1 MEFLQRIQLS
11 VMLFF
16 SGACGVL
23 MILTAFT
30 RTMTPTRRRILLYM
44 QTVAMLLLLF
54 DRCAYIYRGDV
65 SELGYYMVRISNFC
79 VYMFSLAASHS
90 FNLYLIDLYRGQDK
104 LNRVPMQLY
113 FNEIFFTSGM
123 LMLIVSQFT
132 GLYYTFDEMNRYQR
146 GSGYILSYV
155 MPFLMLT
162 TQLYSIIAYRKSL
175 SKNEFIPVFLFG
187 AMPYVATVLQ
197 IFFYGLSLINITL
210 VGMVVLLYFFE
221 IKNLNELNEAKIR
234 AEEANTAKSRFLA
247 NISHEIRTPINTIMG
262 MDEMILREDATDVP
276 KDYYKNVMGYA
287 KDIQAASESLLI
299 LVNDILDI
307 SQIESGNMHI
317 DEHEYDLNE
326 LLKNFVTMIRPKC
339 EAKELDFNVEV
350 DKNLP
355 EKVFGDVNKIKQI
368 VINILT
374 NAVKNTEE
382 GEIDFKVELLER
394 KQEDCKIRFTVKDTG
409 IGMRPEEIEELFS
422 AFELLDV
429 VKNSNVKGSG
439 LGLDISR
446 HFAEMMG
453 GRIDCTSEYG
463 HGAEFS
469 FEISQKVVENTII
482 GDFESYEEAPSKG
495 AYIPRF
501 VAPDV
506 SALVVDDNPMNLSVI
521 KGLLSATKMYIV
533 TAASGEE
540 CLQKLEESSY
550 DIVLLDH
557 MMPGMDGLETVAK
570 IREKHEKL
578 PVIAL
583 TANYISNGDE
593 FYTSKGFDGYLPKP
607 VDGETLEKTIREFLP
622 SSMVMDVDEV
632 DLPVQEMELPEE
644 YNWLNEVDGITVED
658 GIRYSGSAEGF
669 IGALKM
675 FVDTLD
681 ENAATIEKAFGE
693 EDIKFYTVKVHA
705 LKSSARIVGATSLS
719 NLAKQLEDAG
729 KTGDI
734 EFIQNN
740 NEKLLKDYRIF
751 KEKLANL
758 VEVEDDSNKEL
769 IPEEELQGAYE
780 ALKELAPQMDYDSIE
795 MVLEQVREYR
805 LPQEDGALVTEI
817 EKALKTF
824 DWDKMEDLLKD
835 K

>member
-1 MEFLQRIQLS
+1 MEFLRSIQLS

-23 MILTAFT
+23 LILTAFT
-30 RTMTPTRRRILLYM
+30 KTMTPSRKRSLLYM
-44 QTVAMLLLLF
+44 QVASMLLLLF
-54 DRCAYIYRGDV
+54 DRFAYVYRGDV
-65 SELGYYMVRISNFC
+65 SELGYYMVRISNFF
-79 VYMFSLAASHS
+79 VFFFSLAATHS
-90 FNLYLIDLYRGQDK
+90 FNLYLIDLYRSKDK
-104 LNRVPMQLY
+104 LNRVPRQLVL
-113 FNEIFFTSGM
+113 NEVFFTIGIVM
-123 LMLIVSQFT
+123 LFLSQFT
-132 GLYYTFDEMNRYQR
+132 GFYYTFDEYNRYQR
-146 GSGYILSYV
+146 GSGFMIAYI
-155 MPFLMLT
+155 MPLLMLT
-162 TQLYSIIAYRKSL
+162 ILLVSILMYRKVL
-175 SKNEFIPVFLFG
+175 TKEEFIPVLLF
-187 AMPYVATVLQ
+187 AVVPYFATLVQ
-197 IFFYGLSLINITL
+197 FFTYGLSLTNITL

-221 IKNLNELNEAKIR
+221 LKNLNNLNEAKIK

-276 KDYYKNVMGYA
+276 KEYYKTVIGYA

-307 SQIESGNMHI
+307 SQIESGSMHL

-326 LLKNFVTMIRPKC
+326 LLKNLVMMIRPKC
-339 EAKELDFNVEV
+339 ESKDIDFNIEV
-350 DKNLP
+350 DRNLP
-355 EKVFGDVNKIKQI
+355 KKVFGDVNKIRQI
-368 VINILT
+368 VINMLT

-382 GEIDFKVELLER
+382 GQLDFQVELLER

-409 IGMRPEEIEELFS
+409 IGMRPEEVEELFS

-429 VKNSNVKGSG
+429 VKNSNIKGSG

-446 HFAEMMG
+446 HFAKMMG
-453 GRIDCTSEYG
+453 GKIDCTSDYG
-463 HGAEFS
+463 RGTTFT
-469 FEISQKVVENTII
+469 FEIRQKVVENII
-482 GDFESYEEAPSKG
+482 VGDFEAYEETPKKG

-501 VAPDV
+501 IAPDV

-521 KGLLSATKMYIV
+521 KGLLAATKMYIV

-540 CLQKLEESSY
+540 CLQKIEEANY

-570 IREKHEKL
+570 IRENHKKL

-583 TANYISNGDE
+583 TANYISNGEE

-622 SSMVMDVDEV
+622 GSVVMDVEEA
-632 DLPVQEMELPEE
+632 DLPVQNMDLPEE
-644 YNWLNEVDGITVED
+644 YSWLNEIEEISVED

-669 IGALKM
+669 VDALKM
-675 FVDTLD
+675 FVETAE
-681 ENAATIEKAFGE
+681 ENADTIERAFIEG
-693 EDIKFYTVKVHA
+693 DIKFYTVKVHA
-705 LKSSARIVGATSLS
+705 LKSSARIVGATHLS

-729 KTGDI
+729 KSND
-734 EFIQNN
+734 EDFIQDNN
-740 NEKLLKDYRIF
+740 QNLLDEYYLF
-751 KEKLANL
+751 KEKLSDL
-758 VEVEDDSNKEL
+758 IEIEDDSNKEL
-769 IPEEELQGAYE
+769 IPLEELQEAYE
-780 ALKELAPQMDYDSIE
+780 VIKELAPQMDYDSIE
-795 MVLEQVREYR
+795 MILQQIHEYR
-805 LPQEDGALVTEI
+805 IPEDESALVGDI

-824 DWDKMEDLLKD
+824 DWDKMEELLKS

>member
-1 MEFLQRIQLS
+1 MELFRSIQLD

-23 MILTAFT
+23 IILTAFT
-30 RTMTPTRRRILLYM
+30 KTMATMRKGILLYM
-44 QTVAMLLLLF
+44 QVVSSLLLIF
-54 DRCAYIYRGDV
+54 DRFAYIYRGDT
-65 SELGYYMVRISNFC
+65 SATGYWMVRVSNFC
-79 VYMFSLAASHS
+79 VFLFSLAGTHS
-90 FNLYLIDLYRGQDK
+90 FNLYLMDLYK
-104 LNRVPMQLY
+104 SKFNKVPKQLII
-113 FNEIFFTSGM
+113 NESLFSIGV
-123 LMLIVSQFT
+123 LLLIISQFT
-132 GLYYTFDEMNRYQR
+132 GFYYTFDEMNRYQR
-146 GSGYILSYV
+146 SSGFLICYI
-155 MPFLMLT
+155 MPLAMLT
-162 TQLYSIIAYRKSL
+162 IQLVSILLYRKTL
-175 SKNEFIPVFLFG
+175 TRTEFIPVILFVV
-187 AMPYVATVLQ
+187 MPYIATVIQ
-197 IFFYGLSLINITL
+197 IFAYGLSLTNITL

-221 IKNLNELNEAKIR
+221 LKNLNDLQEAKER

-276 KDYYKNVMGYA
+276 RDYYKSVIGYA
-287 KDIQAASESLLI
+287 KDIQSASESLLI

-307 SQIESGNMHI
+307 SQIESGNMHL

-326 LLKNFVTMIRPKC
+326 LLKNFVSMIRPKC
-339 EAKELDFNVEV
+339 EAKEIEFNVDV

-382 GEIDFKVELLER
+382 GHIDFSVKMLER
-394 KQEDCKIRFTVKDTG
+394 KQEDCRIQFSVTDTG
-409 IGMRPEEIEELFS
+409 IGMKPEEVERLFS

-429 VKNSNVKGSG
+429 VKSSNIQGSG
-439 LGLDISR
+439 LGFDISR
-446 HFAEMMG
+446 HLAEMMG
-453 GRIDCTSEYG
+453 GKIDCSSQYG
-463 HGAEFS
+463 RGTTFT
-469 FEISQKVVENTII
+469 FEVNQKVVENISI
-482 GDFESYEEAPSKG
+482 GSFEAYEEEPTKG

-501 VAPDV
+501 IAPDV

-540 CLQKLEESSY
+540 CLQKLQESNY

-570 IREKHEKL
+570 IREKYAKL

-622 SSMVMDVDEV
+622 SSVVMDVEEA
-632 DLPVQEMELPEE
+632 DLPVKEMELAEE
-644 YNWLNEVDGITVED
+644 YGWLHTVDGINVEE
-658 GIRYSGSAEGF
+658 GIRYSGGAEGF
-669 IGALKM
+669 VNSLKM
-675 FVDTLD
+675 FVETLE
-681 ENAATIEKAFGE
+681 ENANSIEKAFKD

-705 LKSSARIVGATSLS
+705 LKSSARIVGASKLS
-719 NLAKQLEDAG
+719 NLARQLEDAG
-729 KTGDI
+729 KTGNID
-734 EFIQNN
+734 FIKENN
-740 NEKLLKDYRIF
+740 DHLLEKYRRF
-751 KEKLANL
+751 KEKLAEL
-758 VEVEDDSNKEL
+758 ITVEDDSAKEL
-769 IPEEELQGAYE
+769 IPEEELAEAYE

-795 MVLEQVREYR
+795 MILEQIHEYR
-805 LPQEDGALVTEI
+805 LPMEDADLMAGI

-824 DWDKMEDLLKD
+824 DWDKMEELLQNK
-835 K
+835 